1 MVAPNTLGRRP
12 SAGDDPAG
20 TLLRYGTGMYE
31 KTTRSIR
38 VSVEPFYLEE
48 QSSPENNQWVFAY
61 QVRIENHGDETVQLR
76 NRYWHITDGLG
87 RIQEVHGAGV
97 VGEQPVLSPGETFEY
112 TSGTPLNTPSG
123 IMLGSYEMETTNG
136 EKFDVAVPAFSL
148 DCPDQTVQIH

>member
-1 MVAPNTLGRRP
+1 
-12 SAGDDPAG
+12 
-20 TLLRYGTGMYE
+20 MYE

-48 QSSPENNQWVFAY
+48 QSSPENNHWVFAY
-61 QVRIENHGDETVQLR
+61 QVRIENNGEETVQLR

-87 RIQEVHGAGV
+87 RVQEVHGAGV

-123 IMLGSYEMETTNG
+123 IMLGRYEMETTSG

-148 DCPDQTVQIH
+148 DCPDEAVQIH